1 MKRRQLIQCAALA
14 PIASG
19 SSLLRAQGAASPIRV
34 GYIPTTIVQAQIAH
48 TLDKTDI
55 LARNG
60 LAGKMTLFNSS
71 PAVNEALVGGAIDV
85 GFVSDFAAITVMAA
99 GAPVVPIGHQ
109 SVFRGA
115 LMATTASGLRK
126 IDELKGKPVYG
137 LFGVTV
143 YKTAQEMV
151 RKAGLQP
158 GRDMNFVNMNFTEMA
173 DAVRAKK
180 IDAFFT
186 WDPWISF
193 FEKQGLAVTLAADP
207 SPAMLVVARESFIK
221 EQPDAA
227 SRFLR
232 AQAEALFYATRN
244 KAQTNAWFRLPE
256 AARQIDPEV
265 IDASSAHDPNWM
277 AKSFNDIPIGFTP
290 QQVQGL
296 QSLAQFAFENKLTQ
310 RLAPVAERVNLAIG
324 QRADMQ
330 PRPAFDPAAVKV
342 TYRP

>member
-1 MKRRQLIQCAALA
+1 MKRRLLIQSAALA
-14 PIASG
+14 PLAAT
-19 SSLLRAQGAASPIRV
+19 SLGVRSQGAPAIRV
-34 GYIPTTIVQAQIAH
+34 GYIPTTVVQAQIAH

-55 LARNG
+55 LSRNN
-60 LAGKMTLFNSS
+60 LAGKLTLFNSS
-71 PAVNEALVGGAIDV
+71 PAVNEALVGGSIDV
-85 GFVSDFAAITVMAA
+85 GFVSDFAAITVLAA

-115 LMATTASGLRK
+115 LMATASSSIRK
-126 IDELKGKPVYG
+126 IEDLKGKSVYG

-158 GRDMNFVNMNFTEMA
+158 GRDVNFVNMNFTEMS

-193 FEKQGLAVTLAADP
+193 FEKQGLAVTLDADP
-207 SPAMLVVARESFIK
+207 SPSMVVMAREAFVK
-221 EQPDAA
+221 EQPEAA

-244 KAQTNAWFRLPE
+244 KELTNGWFRLPE
-256 AARQIDPEV
+256 AARQIDPDV
-265 IDASSAHDPNWM
+265 IESSSAHDPQWV
-277 AKSFNDIPIGFTP
+277 AKNFNDISIGFTP
-290 QQVQGL
+290 AQVQSL
-296 QSLAQFAFENKLTQ
+296 QSLAQFAFDNKLAP
-310 RLAPVAERVNLAIG
+310 RLAPVTERINLAIG
-324 QRADMQ
+324 RRADAQ
-330 PRPAFDPAAVKV
+330 PRPPFDPGAVKV
-342 TYRP
+342 TFKA